1 MRCRLIARLLGFV
14 ALSVCGSPAGLAAD
28 LTVHVDASDPSRGRT
43 HSEMTLAAR
52 PGPLTLV
59 TAKWMPGEHSPS
71 GPLDLMIGLEI
82 RANGQK
88 LAWTRDPLDMNAL
101 NIEVPPGADRIE
113 VSMDAALQT
122 EEGYSEGASSTEQL
136 LFLFWNERLLF
147 PKGIDAEKYT
157 AAATLRVPAGWAAAS
172 GAEFKALP
180 DGTLQFEELPLARL
194 IDSPVQ
200 VGRHTKIIDVPGSA
214 PRPELQHR
222 LSLAADSAAALAV
235 PADFSAGCGRLVA
248 EAGALF
254 GSRMYRHYTWLLT
267 LSNHVAVYGLEHH
280 ESSDNRRAEFALL
293 DEDLRKD
300 TATLLAH
307 EYVHSWNGKY
317 RRPAGLLSPDYQKP
331 MDGTLLWVYEGLTEY
346 WGDVLATRA
355 ALMSPEDYRELI
367 ASYAATFAIQPG
379 SRWRPM
385 ADTAVASQ
393 VVFGAPTAWESS
405 RRGADYYDVSD
416 FLWMDVDAQLRTLSK
431 GRLTLDDF
439 ARRFYAGESGAPA
452 LKPYEEG
459 DVYAALEA
467 VAPYDWRSFV
477 HRHLDALDSNA
488 LLGALAHAGWAIEY
502 TPKPNTWVEI
512 AHKRHKTVDRRWS
525 IGLVLDEDGAVEDV
539 IADRAA
545 GIAGVAPG
553 MKVVAVNGRK
563 YTDDVLDAA
572 IADAQASR
580 QPIDLLVSSGEFYRA
595 IPVAYYDGPRFPH
608 LKRVE
613 GRPDYLAAILAARVT
628 KAATSRGEGK

>member
-1 MRCRLIARLLGFV
+1 
-14 ALSVCGSPAGLAAD
+14 
-28 LTVHVDASDPSRGRT
+28 
-43 HSEMTLAAR
+43 
-52 PGPLTLV
+52 
-59 TAKWMPGEHSPS
+59 MPGEHSPS

-101 NIEVPPGADRIE
+101 RIEVPPGADRIE

-157 AAATLRVPAGWAAAS
+157 ATASLRVPAGWTAAS
-172 GAEFKALP
+172 GAGFKALP

-200 VGRHTKIIDVPGSA
+200 VGRYTKVIDVPGSA
-214 PRPELQHR
+214 PRPDLRHR
-222 LSLAADSAAALAV
+222 LSLAADSAAALVV
-235 PADFSAGCGRLVA
+235 PADFAAGYGRLVA

-293 DEDLRKD
+293 DDGLRKD

-307 EYVHSWNGKY
+307 EYVHSWNAKY
-317 RRPAGLLSPDYQKP
+317 RRPAGLLSPDYQEP

-379 SRWRPM
+379 SRWRSM

-393 VVFGAPTAWESS
+393 VVFDAPTAWESS

-452 LKPYEEG
+452 LKPYEED
-459 DVYAALEA
+459 DVYAALGA
-467 VAPYDWRSFV
+467 VAPFDWRGFV

-502 TPKPNTWVEI
+502 TPKKNAWVGI
-512 AHKRHKTVDRRWS
+512 AQKRHKTVDRRWS
-525 IGLVLDEDGAVEDV
+525 IGLVLDEEGAVEDV

-545 GIAGVAPG
+545 GVAGVAPG

-563 YTDDVLDAA
+563 FTDDVLDAA
-572 IADAQASR
+572 IAEAQASR
-580 QPIDLLVSSGEFYRA
+580 QPIGLLVSSGEFYRT

-608 LKRVE
+608 LKRIE
-613 GRPDYLAAILAARVT
+613 GQPDYLSAILAAR
-628 KAATSRGEGK
+628 AAKTGTSRGEGR